1 MSKRRQ
7 QEKVRSLSSKIP
19 HMAGG
24 SIDTKK
30 DDAKPE
36 QPSELLQKELGM
48 TPEEIAKMAE
58 GFKAGVEEAAK
69 DQDSVIL
76 TDINTG
82 TKYRADK
89 DALLVKSVETKAK
102 DWIVKN
108 KVVDMNVQETGR
120 SLASFRK
127 DLSDEEFEIERKE
140 RLFRKIL
147 NEMGR
152 RNVSD
157 KNDDNTNSEP
167 VTKLAAATFE
177 EHCKLKPEIQELI
190 NAKFKNEADRQ
201 EVMSEIETHI
211 YSRIL
216 KSGRIQDPDVI
227 ANMNTYLIASLKG
240 DKETIVKTLK
250 SDTTGVCT
258 LFHNMYMLQSIDV
271 FNRYLSDIYSSL
283 IGFHK
288 IKTWRDIVGKSA

>member
-7 QEKVRSLSSKIP
+7 QGKVRTLSSKIP

-30 DDAKPE
+30 DDVKDD

-89 DALLVKSVETKAK
+89 DALLIESVKTKAK

-108 KVVDMNVQETGR
+108 KVLDMSVQDTGR

-127 DLSDEEFEIERKE
+127 ELSDEEFEIERREK
-140 RLFRKIL
+140 LFRSVL

-157 KNDDNTNSEP
+157 KNDNKSEQ

-190 NAKFKNEADRQ
+190 NAKFKNDAQ
-201 EVMSEIETHI
+201 KVMSEIETHI

-240 DKETIVKTLK
+240 DKDIITKTLK

-258 LFHNMYMLQSIDV
+258 LFHNMYMLQSINV

-283 IGFHK
+283 IGYHK
-288 IKTWRDIVGKSA
+288 IKTWRDIVSKSA